1 MKNLSDY
8 ICRDADGD
16 DGDWCRVTKNG
27 REVKNDNDDASS
39 SSSSLHENESN
50 NSLPRDVDI
59 MSDGEKRGRYK
70 IMEIDEQIETLQQLR
85 IEKLKSI
92 KVYDDHYQ
100 EEARRYKELY
110 RKRCAALYKKN

>member
-1 MKNLSDY
+1 MPRNEK
-8 ICRDADGD
+8 RQ
-16 DGDWCRVTKNG
+16 
-27 REVKNDNDDASS
+27 EVKNDNDDASS
-39 SSSSLHENESN
+39 SSPSSLDENESN
-50 NSLPRDVDI
+50 NSLPHDDDI

-92 KVYDDHYQ
+92 KVYDDHYH

-110 RKRCAALYKKN
+110 RKRCAAFYKKN